1 MRMPPS
7 GDDEGLRISE
17 YIRAGYPAGAGVPQR
32 GHPTSLDASDADLAL
47 ATAGGSWASIGALYD
62 RHRTEALA
70 IAKSVLADPNDAE
83 DVVHDMFVA
92 LPRMVRSYDP
102 KRGTFSHWLS
112 RSVRNRAIDEARRQS
127 RAMRR
132 TAGSADAV
140 DFLASARDESLSPL
154 AAVEAAELLDLVDR
168 LDARRAHLIRL
179 AFVEGWSHPMIAR
192 RTGLPLGTV
201 KSRIRTGLAELRMLV
216 IAQTIST

>member
-1 MRMPPS
+1 MRPGAHVS
-7 GDDEGLRISE
+7 TASLRVV
-17 YIRAGYPAGAGVPQR
+17 GAGVPLR
-32 GHPTSLDASDADLAL
+32 GHATSGEASDADLAL
-47 ATAGGSWASIGALYD
+47 ATAGGSWASIGTLYD
-62 RHRTEALA
+62 RHRLEALA
-70 IAKSVLADPNDAE
+70 IARSVLADPSDAE
-83 DVVHDMFVA
+83 DVVHDTFVA

-102 KRGTFSHWLS
+102 QRGTFGHWLR

-127 RAMRR
+127 RATRR

-140 DFLASARDESLSPL
+140 DFLASAPDQSLSPM

-168 LDARRAHLIRL
+168 LDARRADLIRL

-201 KSRIRTGLAELRMLV
+201 KSRIRTGLAELRRLV
-216 IAQTIST
+216 IAQSIST